1 MGKCVVVCAGE
12 PCRLDKLPGFSV
24 GEGDFVICADGGLDF
39 ALAHGLPVH
48 LVVGDFDSSACTQGQ
63 AKALGLPVYEVPS
76 EKDDTDT
83 MLAVKLGLERG
94 YREFALLCAL
104 GGRLDHTLANLCALA
119 YLKGQGASGWLYG
132 RNEQVTLL
140 ENETL
145 ELPAAR
151 FYGQGD
157 TPAML
162 SVFAYTEACRGVTLE
177 KVKYPLQNYTLTQRF
192 PLGVSNELAG
202 ESARVTAGQGQLLVM
217 LVQEDRRN

>member
-1 MGKCVVVCAGE
+1 MGKCVIVCAGE
-12 PCRLDKLPGFSV
+12 PCRLESLPEFSV
-24 GEGDFVICADGGLDF
+24 EEGDYVICADGGLDF
-39 ALAHGLPVH
+39 ALAQGLPIH
-48 LVVGDFDSSACTQGQ
+48 LAVGDFDSSACTQSQ

-83 MLAVKLGLERG
+83 MLAVKLGLEKG
-94 YREFALLCAL
+94 FREFALLCAL

-119 YLKGQGASGWLYG
+119 YLKEHKASGWLYG
-132 RNEQVTLL
+132 KNEQVTLL

-145 ELPAAR
+145 ELPASR
-151 FYGQGD
+151 FGREP
-157 TPAML
+157 PAKL
-162 SVFAYTEACRGVTLE
+162 SVFSYTEACRGVTLE

-217 LVQEDRRN
+217 LVRERRN